1 MDAELTPYDGA
12 VGVYDDPTL
21 ADLRVRL
28 DYLNSV
34 SVAPED
40 EAAWAAE
47 VEALKSVL
55 DSSEADTLTDA
66 EVAAAAAQAV
76 ADEAAVSTDDAASR
90 AALLDAANKNR
101 VEQYGDDYRPSRR
114 QGGEA
119 TPRTLGG
126 LLRREQQFALR
137 PGTPEVI
144 VRACREAIVA
154 SAVPHGAVSVSAA
167 SAGRLGRAGDALVA
181 PISVSIEYLRQGGI
195 ERRQGRVNCL
205 LTEEGAVVALR

>member
-1 MDAELTPYDGA
+1 MAAPKLRSNFEETLKEKNLNAKLAGQFAAAQAEFDSLVTDAELTPYDGA
-12 VGVYDDPTL
+12 MGRPPT
-21 ADLRVRL
+21 
-28 DYLNSV
+28 V
-34 SVAPED
+34 SLPQI
-40 EAAWAAE
+40 
-47 VEALKSVL
+47 L
-55 DSSEADTLTDA
+55 
-66 EVAAAAAQAV
+66 
-76 ADEAAVSTDDAASR
+76 
-90 AALLDAANKNR
+90 
-101 VEQYGDDYRPSRR
+101 GPSRG

-119 TPRTLGG
+119 TARPLDS

-154 SAVPHGAVSVSAA
+154 AAVPHGAVSVSAA

-195 ERRQGRVNCL
+195 ERRQARVNCL